1 MLGKFVPFGAA
12 SLGPTL
18 LPGQGDARESV
29 LKEARKE
36 GGSKGRKEERKGIGK
51 GERERREG

>member
-12 SLGPTL
+12 SLGPML
-18 LPGQGDARESV
+18 LPGQEDARESV

-36 GGSKGRKEERKGIGK
+36 GGSEGRKEGRKGIG
-51 GERERREG
+51 EREREGREG